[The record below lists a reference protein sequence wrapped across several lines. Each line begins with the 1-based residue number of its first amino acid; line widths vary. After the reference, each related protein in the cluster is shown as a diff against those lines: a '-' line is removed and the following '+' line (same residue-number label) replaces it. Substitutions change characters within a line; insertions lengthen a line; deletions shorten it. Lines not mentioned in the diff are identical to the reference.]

1 MPGPF
6 LVLVSPV
13 FPPALACG
21 IRFALG
27 CTVESSLE
35 PGVTVLNRLLE
46 SGSTV
51 SELKTELDRSTQSV
65 RRVAHRVANASSGP
79 RGDFPAALRD
89 AQGEE
94 AVDLEEEMVS
104 LAEEQI
110 RYQATSRLLEKVYR
124 QIRSGIRDR

>member
-1 MPGPF
+1 M
-6 LVLVSPV
+6 
-13 FPPALACG
+13 
-21 IRFALG
+21 
-27 CTVESSLE
+27 
-35 PGVTVLNRLLE
+35 LNRLLE